1 MTLAE
6 ICGSKD
12 GKGYQARDGSVEI
25 QRMVRAFLAVNA
37 DFAD

>member
-6 ICGSKD
+6 FFGRKD
-12 GKGYQARDGSVEI
+12 GKVYPARNGSVET

-37 DFAD
+37 AFAG